1 MRFLNKLKLGS
12 VRNQNLILY
21 KIIFLVFSIYVWYTY
36 EHYFPWYV
44 YTIGIGIYLSYYIL
58 HRNNIVKYSHIADI
72 FIIIL
77 FLFGKHLNS
86 FGFATYL
93 LLPVICR
100 GTYQNTKNVDRY
112 FAAEY
117 IIALIILCLFPEFD
131 GWIGVYHLL
140 VPAIIVLIVNHQ
152 FTTRWDSDDFV
163 AELLDLVDDYYTND
177 EPSYHVYRTVI
188 QKYQRNGVVIQ
199 NFACFSA
206 DQNFSRLHLINS
218 SSLIYK
224 YQYDL
229 NEETKLTMKKYGYSF
244 NVTIS
249 LDGFNYPRNLVYA
262 VPQYSEGEIVNYVM
276 FVLFFGYEQQ
286 LKLIVSQLND
296 LERFFIKLSKI
307 ITFESEIRVKRNEE
321 IQNLQQKSRFV
332 NAAINTMH
340 FIKNRLT
347 PFQTLL
353 DYLNNEGDIQSFE
366 KYPILL
372 ESAKSSCK
380 REMNDILVR
389 AKFLLDK
396 GNNPFQYQVLTSTDS
411 RSVYTL
417 LRTIWNGA
425 FPEDF
430 DNLIN
435 AGKEHCDV
443 MVNIEGIDVLL
454 SDIIGNIKKY
464 SLVKRF
470 CIFDVKEDKLEINF
484 FNDIYDDPSVEALVK
499 YMNGDEKDEV
509 LFRVT
514 HGTPLIK
521 QNCRDQKIDLRAD
534 IKTDNGIKLYNLK
547 LSIKSVQHD

>member
-12 VRNQNLILY
+12 IRYKNLLLY
-21 KIIFLVFSIYVWYTY
+21 KLIFLIFSIYIWYTY
-36 EHYFPWYV
+36 DHYFTWYV
-44 YTIGIGIYLSYYIL
+44 YAIGITTYFLYYVL
-58 HRNNIVKYSHIADI
+58 YRKDIVKYSHIADLLL
-72 FIIIL
+72 IIL
-77 FLFGKHLNS
+77 LLFGKHLNS

-100 GTYQNTKNVDRY
+100 GTYLNTKNLDRY

-117 IIALIILCLFPEFD
+117 IIALVILCLFPEFD
-131 GWIGVYHLL
+131 GWKGVYHLL

-152 FTTRWDSDDFV
+152 FTRRWDSDDFV
-163 AELLDLVDDYYTND
+163 AELLDLVDDYYTN
-177 EPSYHVYRTVI
+177 EKPSYHVYRTVI
-188 QKYQRNGVVIQ
+188 QKYQRFGVDIQ
-199 NFACFSA
+199 NLACFST
-206 DQNFSRLHLINS
+206 DQYFSRLHLINS

-224 YQYDL
+224 FKYDL
-229 NEETKLTMKKYGYSF
+229 NEEKKHEMKKYGYAF
-244 NVTIS
+244 NAKIS
-249 LDGFNYPRNLVYA
+249 LDGSIYPRNLVYA
-262 VPQYSEGEIVNYVM
+262 VPQYTNGEIVSYIL
-276 FVLFFGYEQQ
+276 FVLFFTHEQQ
-286 LKLIVSQLND
+286 FKLIVSHLDD
-296 LERFFIKLSKI
+296 LERFFIKLSKV
-307 ITFESEIRVKRNEE
+307 ITFESELRIRRNEE

-366 KYPILL
+366 RYPILL
-372 ESAKSSCK
+372 EGAKSSCK

-396 GNNPFQYQVLTSTDS
+396 GNNPFQYQVLTATDS
-411 RSVYTL
+411 RSVFTL
-417 LRTIWNGA
+417 LRTIWNGT

-435 AGKEHCDV
+435 SGKESCEV
-443 MVNIEGIDVLL
+443 MVNIEGIDVLF

-464 SLVKRF
+464 SLEKRS
-470 CIFDVKEDKLEINF
+470 CIFDVKDDKLEINF
-484 FNDIYDDPSVEALVK
+484 INDIYDYPSVEALVK
-499 YMNGDEKDEV
+499 YMNGDDKDEV

-521 QNCRDQKIDLRAD
+521 QNCKDQNISLRAS
-534 IKTDNGIKLYNLK
+534 IISENGCKLYNLT
-547 LSIKSVQHD
+547 LSIKSVQHG